1 MKVIYRFK
9 IANGVMWTTTLL
21 VIQAVKCQIL
31 STSIVDNVILYA
43 ILVGETQ
50 NTIAFHVRLMELRQV
65 FTKEELFVL
74 KSVEME

>member
-1 MKVIYRFK
+1 MKVICLFK
-9 IANGVMWTTTLL
+9 IANGVMSTTILL
-21 VIQAVKCQIL
+21 VIQAVKCQTL
-31 STSIVDNVILYA
+31 LTSIVDNAILYA